1 MTKEEKKRFIILDS
15 NSIIHR
21 AFHALPPLTT
31 KRGEPVSAIY
41 GFLLVFLKAIREIKP
56 DFIVACFDFPGKTFR
71 HQQFKEYKINRPPTP
86 KELPS
91 QIKRIKE
98 VLKFFNVPIFEK
110 EGFEADDLIG
120 TLSWKLS
127 HSDFFKKENLEII
140 IVSGDLD
147 TLQLVDKNTKV
158 FLLNKG
164 VKGIVLYDEETVQR
178 KYQGISPNQLV
189 DFKALKGDS
198 SDNIPGIR
206 GIGEKTA
213 IFLIREFGNLEI
225 LYQALEEKNKELE
238 KIKPRIKKILIEQ
251 KDQVFFSKR
260 LAEIKRDVPL
270 EFNLKDCQWGE
281 YDKEK
286 IIQSLKDLEFYSLLE
301 RIPPTKKELKI
312 EKKLKLL

>member
-164 VKGIVLYDEETVQR
+164 VKGIVFYDEETVQR
-178 KYQGISPNQLV
+178 RYQGISPNQLV
-189 DFKALKGDS
+189 DFKALKGDP

-225 LYQALEEKNKELE
+225 LYQALEEKNKEVE
-238 KIKPRIKKILIEQ
+238 KIKPRLKKILIEQ